1 MNFTIDTTTNVL
13 NNTAGI
19 ALAGKVFDEIGLD
32 LPNHSLISP
41 QERATIKTMAG
52 LIVQGRSSYAEV
64 DLFRNDPLFQQ
75 ALDFDTVFAPETIR
89 IYLDR
94 LAGRVTPYI
103 LSALETVNM
112 NLLQPVQMTPVKTE
126 LGQYLPVDIDVS
138 PMDNSGSRKEGVGR
152 TYKGCDGYAPIFS
165 YIGTEGYMLNCE
177 LRPGSQHC
185 QKGTPE
191 YLVKNLK
198 IIETLAP
205 SDPVLIRM
213 DSGNDAFT
221 TLSPLMQSG
230 HFYLVKRNLRRES
243 RMRWLDIAQSM
254 GECEELREGKIVY
267 TGVLTGSHPKAE
279 ENDELPDIDQ
289 VYQVTIRSID
299 KKGNV
304 LLFGEVEVEVYWTNL
319 CEDPQTVI
327 NLYHDHGTSEQFHS
341 ELKTDMDFERFPSG
355 KKSVNAILLHIAM
368 VAFNTLRY
376 IGQTAMGFSSDL
388 PYKHKGKRKRLRK
401 VISDLIRISCKVVHH
416 ANTWTLR
423 LWDKD
428 PWLAVFRKVYLAI

>member
-13 NNTAGI
+13 NNTAGM
-19 ALAGKVFDEIGLD
+19 ALAGKVFSDIGLD

-41 QERATIKTMAG
+41 QEKQTIKTMAG

-75 ALDFDTVFAPETIR
+75 ALGFDTVYAPETIR

-94 LAGRVTPYI
+94 LAGRFTPYV

-112 NLLQPVQMTPVKTE
+112 NLLGRVQMTPIKTE
-126 LGQYLPVDIDVS
+126 IGQYLPVDIDVS
-138 PMDNSGSRKEGVGR
+138 PMDNSGTKKEGVGR

-165 YIGTEGYMLNCE
+165 YIGSEGYMLNCE
-177 LRPGSQHC
+177 LRPGTQHC

-191 YLVKNLK
+191 YLKKNLK
-198 IIETLAP
+198 MIGALAP
-205 SDPVLIRM
+205 SEPVLIRM

-221 TLSPLMQSG
+221 TLSVLMQSDN
-230 HFYLVKRNLRRES
+230 FFLVKRNLRRES
-243 RMRWLDIAQSM
+243 RMRWLDIALSM
-254 GECEELREGKIVY
+254 GECEEPREGKVVY

-279 ENDELPDIDQ
+279 ENNELPDVDQ

-299 KKGNV
+299 KKGNA
-304 LLFGEVEVEVYWTNL
+304 LLFPEVEVEVYWTNL
-319 CEDPQTVI
+319 PEDPQTVI

-355 KKSVNAILLHIAM
+355 KKAVNAILLHIAM
-368 VAFNTLRY
+368 VSFNTLRY
-376 IGQTAMGFSSDL
+376 IGQTAMGFASDL

-416 ANTWTLR
+416 ANIWTLR
-423 LWDKD
+423 LWEND
-428 PWLAVFRKVYLAI
+428 PWLPVFRKVYLAI